1 MSSSNMIIDGEPD
14 INKAEKKQIP
24 DSDIISMIEKH
35 IISEYNRIEKFII
48 DKNNKLT
55 KKKEEE
61 KYGLD
66 QTVPLEKYS
75 NTRINPFGSYNINIL
90 NDCIEVYVYILNSTY
105 YYYFNFE
112 DENLTEIGVLN
123 NKITNLLLFDNLPDD
138 IKIEKMR
145 SKKLQ
150 NIL

>member
-1 MSSSNMIIDGEPD
+1 MSNSNIGSVEID
-14 INKAEKKQIP
+14 INKAEKKQIT

-48 DKNNKLT
+48 DKNNNLT
-55 KKKEEE
+55 KKKEENND
-61 KYGLD
+61 YI
-66 QTVPLEKYS
+66 PLEKYS
-75 NTRINPFGSYNINIL
+75 NTSINPFGSYNINIL
-90 NDCIEVYVYILNSTY
+90 NDCIEVYVYILNTTY
-105 YYYFNFE
+105 YCYFNFE

-123 NKITNLLLFDNLPDD
+123 NKIANLLLFDNLPDD